1 MALLRTLSRGAAA
14 AASSYKLIMLMWV
27 VTLVMI
33 LFVSVPL
40 KSFLVNIFG
49 NSMTVERFAD
59 GFDLGLAGD
68 MGKPFVN
75 LMSAVSLG
83 GLLLLVG
90 GFFLYTF
97 FAGGLFASYATAWG
111 GLKANAFIR
120 ESARN
125 FLPFLKIG
133 ILISLITGAWTFIV
147 IGIPIIVKMVV
158 SKGSPSG
165 SNIFY
170 LFYALWLLGLPVWL
184 FVADASRRYVAATGS
199 AKVFR
204 ALGAGFRA
212 LVERFWLSY
221 GIVLV
226 ILVLNIIFILLS
238 LWFTTCSVPSKGWMI
253 FLFFLATQAVF
264 IIRLFMKAWRYASVC
279 EKVAIPKRGSNTK

>member
-27 VTLVMI
+27 VTLVMV

-75 LMSAVSLG
+75 LISAVSLG

-97 FAGGLFASYATAWG
+97 FAGGLFASYAAAWG
-111 GLKANAFIR
+111 GLKVNFFIR

-125 FLPFLKIG
+125 FLPFLKIA
-133 ILISLITGAWTFIV
+133 ILMLLITLAWTFIV
-147 IGIPIIVKMVV
+147 IGIPIIVVTAV
-158 SKGSPSG
+158 SKGSAPG
-165 SNIFY
+165 SNIIF
-170 LFYALWLLGLPVWL
+170 LFYAVWLLGLPVWL
-184 FVADASRRYVAATGS
+184 FVADASRRWVAATGS
-199 AKVFR
+199 GKVFR

-212 LVERFWLSY
+212 LAERFWLSY
-221 GIVLV
+221 GTILV
-226 ILVLNIIFILLS
+226 IFLLNIVFIFLS
-238 LWFTTCSVPSKGWMI
+238 LWFTAWSVPSKGWVI
-253 FLFFLATQAVF
+253 FLFFLATQALF

-279 EKVAIPKRGSNTK
+279 KQFAIGERGNNTR

>member
-1 MALLRTLSRGAAA
+1 MTLLRTLRKGAAA
-14 AASSYKLIMLMWV
+14 AASSYKLILLIWA

-33 LFVSVPL
+33 LFVSLPL
-40 KSFLVNIFG
+40 KSILVNIFG
-49 NSMTVERFAD
+49 NSMAVERFAD

-75 LMSAVSLG
+75 LISAASLG

-125 FLPFLKIG
+125 FLPFLKIALL
-133 ILISLITGAWTFIV
+133 ILLIIGAWTFIV
-147 IGIPIIVKMVV
+147 VGIPIIVAMAA
-158 SKGSPSG
+158 SKGSTPG
-165 SNIFY
+165 SNIIY

-184 FVADASRRYVAATGS
+184 FVADASRRWVAATGS
-199 AKVFR
+199 GAVFR

-212 LVERFWLSY
+212 LAERFWLSY

-226 ILVLNIIFILLS
+226 ILVLNIIFIFLS
-238 LWFTTCSVPSKGWMI
+238 LWFTVWSVPSKGWMI

-279 EKVAIPKRGSNTK
+279 EKVAIPERGNNMK

>member
-1 MALLRTLSRGAAA
+1 MALLRTLNRGAAA
-14 AASSYKLIMLMWV
+14 AASSYKMIMLIWV

-33 LFVSVPL
+33 LLVSIPL

-49 NSMTVERFAD
+49 NSMTVERFND

-75 LMSAVSLG
+75 LISAVSLG

-97 FAGGLFASYATAWG
+97 FAGGLFASYTTSWG

-125 FLPFLKIG
+125 FLPFLKIA
-133 ILISLITGAWTFIV
+133 ILMLLITGAWTFIV
-147 IGIPIIVKMVV
+147 IGIPIIAATAA
-158 SKGSPSG
+158 SKGSTTG
-165 SNIFY
+165 SNFIY
-170 LFYALWLLGLPVWL
+170 IFYALWLLGLPVWL
-184 FVADASRRYVAATGS
+184 FVADASRRYLAATGS
-199 AKVFR
+199 GKVFM

-212 LVERFWLSY
+212 LAERFWLSY

-226 ILVLNIIFILLS
+226 VLVLNIIFIFLS

-253 FLFFLATQAVF
+253 FLFFLTTQALF
-264 IIRLFMKAWRYASVC
+264 IIRLFMKAWRYAAVC
-279 EKVAIPKRGSNTK
+279 KSI

>member
-68 MGKPFVN
+68 LGKPFVN
-75 LMSAVSLG
+75 LMSAASLG

-125 FLPFLKIG
+125 FLPFLKIA
-133 ILISLITGAWTFIV
+133 ILMLLITGAWTFIV
-147 IGIPIIVKMVV
+147 IGIPIIVTMVV
-158 SKGSPSG
+158 SKGSPPG

-199 AKVFR
+199 GKVFR
-204 ALGAGFRA
+204 ALGAGFRTLA
-212 LVERFWLSY
+212 ERFWLSY

-226 ILVLNIIFILLS
+226 ILVLNIIFIFLS
-238 LWFTTCSVPSKGWMI
+238 LWFTAWSVPSKGWMI
-253 FLFFLATQAVF
+253 FLFFLATQALF
-264 IIRLFMKAWRYASVC
+264 IIRLLMKAWRYASVC
-279 EKVAIPKRGSNTK
+279 EKVAIPERGSNKK

>member
-49 NSMTVERFAD
+49 NSMTVERFTD

-75 LMSAVSLG
+75 LVSAMSLG
-83 GLLLLVG
+83 GLLLLVA

-125 FLPFLKIG
+125 FLPFLKIA
-133 ILISLITGAWTFIV
+133 ILMLLITGAWTFIV
-147 IGIPIIVKMVV
+147 IGIPIIVAMAA
-158 SKGSPSG
+158 SKGSTPG
-165 SNIFY
+165 SNIMY
-170 LFYALWLLGLPVWL
+170 LFYVIWLLGLPVWL
-184 FVADASRRYVAATGS
+184 FVADASRRWVAATGS
-199 AKVFR
+199 GKVFR

-212 LVERFWLSY
+212 LAERFWLSY

-226 ILVLNIIFILLS
+226 ILILNIIFIFLS

-253 FLFFLATQAVF
+253 FLFFLATQALF

-279 EKVAIPKRGSNTK
+279 EKVAIPERGSNTK

>member
-1 MALLRTLSRGAAA
+1 MALIRTLSRGAAA

-75 LMSAVSLG
+75 LVSAMSLG
-83 GLLLLVG
+83 GLLLLVA

-125 FLPFLKIG
+125 FLPFLKIA
-133 ILISLITGAWTFIV
+133 ILMLLITGAWTFIV
-147 IGIPIIVKMVV
+147 IGIPIIVAMAA
-158 SKGSPSG
+158 SKDSTPG
-165 SNIFY
+165 SNILY
-170 LFYALWLLGLPVWL
+170 LFYVIWLLGLPVWL
-184 FVADASRRYVAATGS
+184 FVADASRRWVAATGS
-199 AKVFR
+199 GKVFR
-204 ALGAGFRA
+204 ALGAGFKA
-212 LVERFWLSY
+212 LAERLWLSY

-226 ILVLNIIFILLS
+226 ILILNIIFIFLS
-238 LWFTTCSVPSKGWMI
+238 FWFTAWSVPSKGWMI
-253 FLFFLATQAVF
+253 FLFWLATQALF

-279 EKVAIPKRGSNTK
+279 EKVAIPERGSNTK

>member
-1 MALLRTLSRGAAA
+1 MNLLRTLSRGAAA

-27 VTLVMI
+27 VTLIMI
-33 LFVSVPL
+33 LFVSIPL

-75 LMSAVSLG
+75 LLSAMSVG
-83 GLLLLVG
+83 GLLLLVA

-111 GLKANAFIR
+111 GLKVNAFIR

-125 FLPFLKIG
+125 FLPFLKIAMLM
-133 ILISLITGAWTFIV
+133 ILIIAVWTFIIV
-147 IGIPIIVKMVV
+147 GLPAIGTMTLL
-158 SKGSPSG
+158 KGSAPG
-165 SNIFY
+165 SY
-170 LFYALWLLGLPVWL
+170 PVYVFYAIWLLGMPVWL
-184 FVADASRRYVAATGS
+184 FVADASRRWVAATGS
-199 AKVFR
+199 GQALR

-212 LVERFWLSY
+212 LAERFWLSY

-226 ILVLNIIFILLS
+226 ILVLNIIFIILT
-238 LWFTTCSVPSKGWMI
+238 LWFTACSVPSKGWMV
-253 FLFFLATQAVF
+253 FLFFLATQALF
-264 IIRLFMKAWRYASVC
+264 ILRLFMKAWRYASVC
-279 EKVAIPKRGSNTK
+279 EKVAIPERDSNTM

>member
-75 LMSAVSLG
+75 LLSAVSLG

-125 FLPFLKIG
+125 FLPFLKIA
-133 ILISLITGAWTFIV
+133 ILMLLIIGAWTFIV
-147 IGIPIIVKMVV
+147 IGIPIIVSMAA
-158 SKGSPSG
+158 SKGTTPG
-165 SNIFY
+165 SNLIY
-170 LFYALWLLGLPVWL
+170 LFYGLWLLGLPIWL

-199 AKVFR
+199 GKVFV

-212 LVERFWLSY
+212 LAQRFWLSY

-226 ILVLNIIFILLS
+226 ILVLNIIFIFLS

-253 FLFFLATQAVF
+253 FLFFLTTQALF

-279 EKVAIPKRGSNTK
+279 EKVSIPERGSNTK